1 MNNKKF
7 NLISIWVITGTLA
20 VLTGLLLIFFI
31 AFTGSLSSPHDDVTY
46 GKYYVL
52 ITDNP
57 GSSFWQSVYSSM
69 LEEAKEQ
76 DAYVEMIAENLSG
89 DYAMTDLMEMA
100 IAARADGII
109 VTAGEADG
117 MTELIEKAYNA
128 GIPVIT
134 LLNDN
139 TNSERLSFVGVG
151 NYNLGK
157 EYGKLIIDMAN
168 FREFAGETID
178 VTVLLDAGSED
189 SGQNVL
195 AAAIQEAIEKDSPDA
210 VGRHKPIAI
219 SLEAVDASNNFSVE
233 ESVRKLFVSGKE
245 NIPDIIVCLNEND
258 TNSVYQAVV
267 DYNEV
272 GRVNILGY
280 YDSDAILKGIERD
293 VIRATL
299 SIDTGQLGR
308 YCIDAL
314 TEYYE
319 TGNTSQYFTADSY
332 VIDKTNVGEYRKGEK
347 HDQ

>member
-20 VLTGLLLIFFI
+20 ALTGLLLILFI
-31 AFTGSLSSPHDDVTY
+31 AFSGSLSSPHDDVTY

-57 GSSFWQSVYSSM
+57 GSSFWQSVYSSA

-100 IAARADGII
+100 IASRADGII

-139 TNSERLSFVGVG
+139 TNSECLSFVGVG

-168 FREFAGETID
+168 YREYAGETID

-195 AAAIQEAIEKDSPDA
+195 AAAIQEAIEKDIPEA

-219 SLEAVDASNNFSVE
+219 SLVAVDASNNFSVE
-233 ESVRKLFVSGKE
+233 ESVRKLFVSGKD

-272 GRVNILGY
+272 GRVSILGY

-332 VIDKTNVGEYRKGEK
+332 VIDKTNVGEYRKGEQ
-347 HDQ
+347 HD